1 MLSYQFHHVP
11 TSDSIEMTV
20 TGYALDFFQLI
31 VLFLLFLL
39 LVVNVVVV
47 IVVVVVVLVVVPV
60 LRSNI
65 TGLLPTQSVHNF
77 ILMLYNKSNPP

>member
-1 MLSYQFHHVP
+1 MLSYQFHHIATQRLPPVP
-11 TSDSIEMTV
+11 TSDSIEITV

-39 LVVNVVVV
+39 LVVVAVVV
-47 IVVVVVVLVVVPV
+47 VVVVVVLVVVPV

-65 TGLLPTQSVHNF
+65 TGLLP
-77 ILMLYNKSNPP
+77 